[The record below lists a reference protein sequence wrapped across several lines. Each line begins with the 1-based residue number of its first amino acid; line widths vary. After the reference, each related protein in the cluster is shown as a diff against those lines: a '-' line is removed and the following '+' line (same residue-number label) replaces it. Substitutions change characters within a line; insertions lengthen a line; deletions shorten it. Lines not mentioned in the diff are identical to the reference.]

1 MPWFCCLCCLPL
13 HVSHDTNHR
22 VQRSNHGSAQDE
34 LADLRERHALLQSSG
49 IDVDFSTRVDH
60 LNDRRIARHQTW
72 SKIGTQVSVG
82 STLED
87 QILAASAKDITQPQR
102 QLLQLGVA
110 QVRPTA
116 AMGARVCVSR
126 CTYQLLLLDLCW
138 HLNRRLDLSVPRI
151 TSSSCVLGW
160 LIFGHL
166 IVVKVSLN
174 CALFSLTWF

>member
-1 MPWFCCLCCLPL
+1 M
-13 HVSHDTNHR
+13 
-22 VQRSNHGSAQDE
+22 QRSHPGSAQDE

-116 AMGARVCVSR
+116 AMGARVCVSSR
-126 CTYQLLLLDLCW
+126 IYQLLLLDLCW
-138 HLNRRLDLSVPRI
+138 YLNRRLDLSVPQDNILELRSWLAHFR
-151 TSSSCVLGW
+151 TPDRGESESQLRAFFHSLGFDATRTPYRS
-160 LIFGHL
+160 I
-166 IVVKVSLN
+166 
-174 CALFSLTWF
+174 